1 MNQIEKQCRIAS
13 DDRDVILHCFLLQFG
28 NDQKVM
34 ILGSAVNE

>member
-1 MNQIEKQCRIAS
+1 MTGMLSCA
-13 DDRDVILHCFLLQFG
+13 VFLLQFG